1 MRIRVG
7 IIGIALAILGA
18 VTPLLVNS
26 AVNGPAAVTEQ
37 AGGVVHT
44 DSLIWD

>member
-18 VTPLLVNS
+18 VTPLLVAS
-26 AVNGPAAVTEQ
+26 AAGGPTAAAVQ
-37 AGGVVHT
+37 AGGGVRA

>member
-7 IIGIALAILGA
+7 IIGIALAILSV
-18 VTPLLVNS
+18 VTPLLVS
-26 AVNGPAAVTEQ
+26 VADGPTAAAEQ
-37 AGGVVHT
+37 VSGEVRA